1 MERFV
6 VYSTEAG
13 TILLKDGEVVSSSKD
28 ISEVFQKAKQIGV
41 EEVSV
46 TTEDERQL
54 ARRHGLEASLMAA
67 LDRQKLDMDKIG
79 LIVKSKLAPD
89 ETTALEAIRQ
99 RSIAVAEEAIRESSS
114 RPDLHL
120 VQAIQ
125 ALDDTDKFLN
135 VTATRVSEWYG
146 LHFPESL
153 QLVADNLA
161 LCRLVVELG
170 RRENFTAES
179 LAGRGFSDKKV
190 EALVTASER
199 SKGGVIVDSDLGRVK
214 ALASLAIELSSERD
228 KLNGYVEGAM
238 KRIAPNVTDVAGAT
252 IGARLM
258 AKAGGLDRLA
268 VLPASTIQI
277 LGAEKAL
284 FRALRTGARPP
295 KHGILFQH
303 QEVHMAPKW
312 QRGKIARTLANKIA
326 IAARVDYYRG
336 TEDLSLKAGLD
347 RRLEQIKERYKEPP
361 AAPARPP
368 REWKGRGERRN
379 ERGPRRGGFDRKKKF
394 QRR

>member
-1 MERFV
+1 MEQFV
-6 VYSTEAG
+6 FYSTEAG
-13 TILLKDGEVVSSSKD
+13 GILLRDGEPAAASKD
-28 ISEVFQKAKQIGV
+28 VSRLFRQAKQMGV
-41 EEVSV
+41 MSVSV
-46 TTEDERQL
+46 GNQKELEL
-54 ARRHGLEASLMAA
+54 AKASGLEASLYGPAEQ
-67 LDRQKLDMDKIG
+67 QKLDLDKIG
-79 LIVKSKLAPD
+79 LIVRSKLAPT
-89 ETTALEAIRQ
+89 EAAALEIIRQ
-99 RSIAVAEEAIRESSS
+99 QSISAAEQVIRESSS

-153 QLVADNLA
+153 QLVSDNLA
-161 LCRLVVELG
+161 LCKLVVELG
-170 RRENFTAES
+170 RRDGFTAES
-179 LAGRGFSDKKV
+179 LAGRGYSDKKV
-190 EALVTASER
+190 EALVAAGER

-214 ALASLAIELSSERD
+214 ALASLALELSSERD
-228 KLNGYVEGAM
+228 KLNGYVENAM

-312 QRGKIARTLANKIA
+312 QSGKIARTLANKIA

-336 TEDLSLKAGLD
+336 TEDPSLKEAFD
-347 RRLEQIKERYKEPP
+347 KRLEQIKEKYKEPP
-361 AAPARPP
+361 ALSARPP
-368 REWKGRGERRN
+368 REWKGRGQGGPDRGRRQ
-379 ERGPRRGGFDRKKKF
+379 GGFDRKKKF
-394 QRR
+394 NRR